1 MAEIIDKIVKS
12 KNAPQSTNVLWDD
25 GENLKVYRNG
35 SWENSNNTE
44 IKEKSIPLSA
54 LILGD
59 QLLKL
64 FETSYYTLFTI
75 SEDNVYY
82 NTEVSFPNN
91 IIYFEATGYDNI
103 RELKKGDTV
112 ELARGP
118 IAYLTWDDSGVKISN
133 DAKYYNVTC
142 HYDIRLK
149 SSITI

>member
-25 GENLKVYRNG
+25 GKNLKVYRNG

-91 IIYFEATGYDNI
+91 IMYFEATGYDNI
-103 RELKKGDTV
+103 CELKKGDTV
-112 ELARGP
+112 KLARGP
-118 IAYLTWDDSGVKISN
+118 IAYLTWDDNGVKISN
-133 DAKYYNVTC
+133 DAKYYNITC
-142 HYDIRLK
+142 HYDIQLK